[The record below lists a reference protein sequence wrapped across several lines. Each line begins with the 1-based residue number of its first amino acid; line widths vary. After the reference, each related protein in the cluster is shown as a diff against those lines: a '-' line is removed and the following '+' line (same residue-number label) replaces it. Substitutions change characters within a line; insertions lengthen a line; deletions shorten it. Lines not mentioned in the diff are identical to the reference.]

1 MSDQKQSSNGNNA
14 QPSNDKKPELE
25 QNVKDFATKRVNLGD
40 SAGRVK
46 KNNK

>member
-14 QPSNDKKPELE
+14 QPSNDKKPSPE
-25 QNVKDFATKRVNLGD
+25 QGTKDFTTKRIKFGD
-40 SAGRVK
+40 SAERVR

>member
-14 QPSNDKKPELE
+14 QPSNDKKTELE
-25 QNVKDFATKRVNLGD
+25 QNVKDFTTKRIKFGD
-40 SAGRVK
+40 SAERVK